1 MRAPEPDVRT
11 TAAPARAPAVRATAD
26 PALDPDLRA
35 GAALDPA
42 ACNCLALRQAARQV
56 TQLYERHMAAAGLS
70 ASQYS
75 ILAKLARLGPLSIN
89 ALSAA
94 MVMDRTTTGR
104 AVRPLARDKLVAVD
118 AGADARTRLVRLTP
132 VGTKRLKAADLCWR
146 EAQREFER
154 VYGAAEAA
162 EMRATLVRVVAAAS

>member
-1 MRAPEPDVRT
+1 MGHMQKTPNPNPDPA
-11 TAAPARAPAVRATAD
+11 AAPD
-26 PALDPDLRA
+26 
-35 GAALDPA
+35 AALDPA
-42 ACNCLALRQAARQV
+42 ACNCLAIRQAARQV
-56 TQLYERHMAAAGLS
+56 TQLYERYMAASGLS

-104 AVRPLARDKLVAVD
+104 AVRPLERDKLVAID
-118 AGADARTRLVRLTP
+118 AGDDARTRRVRLTP
-132 VGTKRLKAADLCWR
+132 AGAKRFKAAEARWR

-154 VYGAAEAA
+154 LYGTTEAA
-162 EMRATLVRVVAAAS
+162 ELRAALGRVVAAAR